1 MKGMQGVFCFL
12 FFDERAVAVAAD
24 TLGFPCLPALTGLL
38 TAGAGEGNERCKSK
52 PRLAELS
59 LYINRLCWVS
69 AHMQTVITLYM
80 RRLSVHCGAF

>member
-1 MKGMQGVFCFL
+1 MFFFCF
-12 FFDERAVAVAAD
+12 FGDERVVAVTAD

-59 LYINRLCWVS
+59 LYINRL
-69 AHMQTVITLYM
+69 
-80 RRLSVHCGAF
+80 